1 MPEPSTLYSLLYRSE
16 ASRAVH
22 EVTLGTLVRKARLYN
37 RQARITGMLLY
48 AKGQFLQL
56 LEGPEPALS
65 DLYARINDDAR
76 HYDVTT
82 LSYGAIELRSFG
94 RWPLAY
100 ASVDAAFLEKVARC
114 LPQPTAVGLT
124 AEPCAEVAQLL
135 RDFAR
140 EQDQTAQ

>member
-22 EVTLGTLVRKARLYN
+22 EVTLTTLVRKARAYN
-37 RQARITGMLLY
+37 QQARITGMLLY

-76 HYDVTT
+76 HYNVTT
-82 LSYGAIELRSFG
+82 LSYGPIELRAFG

-100 ASVDAAFLEKVARC
+100 AAVDAAFLDRVAQC
-114 LPQPTAVGLT
+114 LPRPAAVGLT
-124 AEPCAEVAQLL
+124 APPCPEVAQLL

-140 EQDQTAQ
+140 EQDQAH

>member
-1 MPEPSTLYSLLYRSE
+1 MPESSPLFSLVYRSE

-22 EVTLGTLVRKARLYN
+22 EVTLGALVRKARLYN
-37 RQARITGMLLY
+37 QQARITGMLLY

-82 LSYGAIELRSFG
+82 LSYGPVELRSFG
-94 RWPLAY
+94 RWPMAY

-114 LPQPTAVGLT
+114 LPKPAAVGLT
-124 AEPCAEVAQLL
+124 AEPCPEVALLL
-135 RDFAR
+135 RDFAK
-140 EQDQTAQ
+140 EQEQAQ